1 MPTELSNHTEEGFV
15 FDEVPASN
23 ITVGH
28 YDRLHEECLTLVKN
42 SVERRPW
49 RLYVHEP
56 YDYWVKGKA
65 CILGDAAHPM
75 LVSGIP
81 KCHWAVLTEFLASS
95 IAGSMPGHRG
105 CSCIRIGFF
114 TQLWSIYA
122 GRERRVEDVRTC
134 TQGESDKGPIGER
147 ACY

>member
-23 ITVGH
+23 ITVGC

-75 LVSGIP
+75 LVNGIP
-81 KCHWAVLTEFLASS
+81 QVSLGGADRISS
-95 IAGSMPGHRG
+95 LINR
-105 CSCIRIGFF
+105 
-114 TQLWSIYA
+114 
-122 GRERRVEDVRTC
+122 RERARPSRM
-134 TQGESDKGPIGER
+134 QLH
-147 ACY
+147 